1 MEQREGAWE
10 HWGEEGNV
18 VALLGGQLTYRYKGI
33 TFIITADLDA
43 DFFYCDEDSI
53 NDGPDMEIHG
63 FLSKH
68 DTVREWFTTIR
79 AHAENWLIENAER

>member
-43 DFFYCDEDSI
+43 DFFLLRQ
-53 NDGPDMEIHG
+53 G
-63 FLSKH
+63 
-68 DTVREWFTTIR
+68 
-79 AHAENWLIENAER
+79 